1 MPCARKSMRP
11 SKPIDLSCQV
21 AGVRFAT
28 PLVLAS
34 GIWGTSPTLLERAAR
49 TGAGAV
55 TAKTCTIAPRRG
67 HRNPTAVDWG
77 HGLINAMGLPNP
89 GAEEEVDL
97 LRDAVRR
104 LAPLG
109 VPLIASIAAD
119 TAEEFGRA
127 AAVVSRA
134 GPALIEINISCPN
147 VESNHG
153 EMFASSAEAAAA
165 VTRQV
170 KASTS
175 IPCIVKLS
183 PNGPDIAAIARA
195 VAAAG
200 ADGITA
206 VNTMPGML
214 VDAESGAPV
223 LANGTGGISGAALKP
238 IALRCVHEITAVVDL
253 PVIGTGGVLTG
264 IDAVEMLSAGAACV
278 GIGTAI
284 VMRGENAFT
293 LILEE
298 LRSWLSGHGHT
309 CLDDI
314 RGRTHRARGVGL
326 AVTNPPPVPG
336 WEKTRA

>member
-1 MPCARKSMRP
+1 
-11 SKPIDLSCQV
+11 
-21 AGVRFAT
+21 
-28 PLVLAS
+28 
-34 GIWGTSPTLLERAAR
+34 
-49 TGAGAV
+49 
-55 TAKTCTIAPRRG
+55 
-67 HRNPTAVDWG
+67 
-77 HGLINAMGLPNP
+77 
-89 GAEEEVDL
+89 VDL
-97 LRDAVRR
+97 LRDAARR
-104 LAPLG
+104 LASLG

-119 TAEEFGRA
+119 TVEEFGRA
-127 AAVVSRA
+127 AAIVSRA
-134 GPALIEINISCPN
+134 GPALIEVNISCPN

-153 EMFASSAEAAAA
+153 EMFASSAEAAAT

-170 KASTS
+170 KAATS

-183 PNGPDIAAIARA
+183 PNVPDIAAIARA

-238 IALRCVHEITAVVDL
+238 IALRCVYEISAAVEI

-264 IDAVEMLSAGAACV
+264 TDAVEMLSAGAMCV
-278 GIGTAI
+278 GVGTA
-284 VMRGENAFT
+284 VAVRGEHAFS

-298 LRSWLSGHGHT
+298 LKAWLAERGYRSLE
-309 CLDDI
+309 DI
-314 RGRTHRARGVGL
+314 RGRTHRDPGAGRTP
-326 AVTNPPPVPG
+326 TNPPPVPPR

>member
-1 MPCARKSMRP
+1 MRH
-11 SKPIDLSCQV
+11 SGPIDLSCLV
-21 AGVRFAT
+21 AGVRFPT

-34 GIWGTSPTLLERAAR
+34 GIWGTSPALLERAAR
-49 TGAGAV
+49 SGAGAV
-55 TAKTCTIAPRRG
+55 TAKTCTPAPRRG

-77 HGLINAMGLPNP
+77 HGMINAMGLPNP

-97 LRDAVRR
+97 LRDAARR
-104 LAPLG
+104 LASLG

-119 TAEEFGRA
+119 TIEEFGRA
-127 AAVVSRA
+127 AAIVSQA
-134 GPALIEINISCPN
+134 GPALIEVNISCPN
-147 VESNHG
+147 VESSHG

-183 PNGPDIAAIARA
+183 PNVPDIAAIARA

-238 IALRCVHEITAVVDL
+238 IALRCVHEISAAVEI

-264 IDAVEMLSAGAACV
+264 TDAVEMLSAGAMCV
-278 GIGTAI
+278 GVGTA
-284 VMRGENAFT
+284 VAVRGEHAFS

-298 LRSWLSGHGHT
+298 LKAWLAEREYQR
-309 CLDDI
+309 LEDI
-314 RGRTHRARGVGL
+314 RGRTHRGPGAGR
-326 AVTNPPPVPG
+326 APTNPPPVPPR